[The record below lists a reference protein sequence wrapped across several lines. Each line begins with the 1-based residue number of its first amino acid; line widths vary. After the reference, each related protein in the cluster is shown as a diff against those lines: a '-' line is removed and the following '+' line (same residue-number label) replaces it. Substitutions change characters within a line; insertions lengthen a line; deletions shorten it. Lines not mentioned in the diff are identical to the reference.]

1 MSEKFNTLL
10 EQINSFE
17 NSFENSSFNTWV
29 LQNEKYSW

>member
-1 MSEKFNTLL
+1 MSEEFNTIL
-10 EQINSFE
+10 EQI